1 VRAARNLLAAAGPA
15 AALVV
20 TWGALESPAAWPE
33 LALVALIGIAPAA
46 VIRPGA
52 RIVAAVLAAGA
63 GLSLAFAASPANAL
77 PWVDGAWLGRMAR
90 TAEDGL
96 RAFEVVVLPFDPAQ
110 RPAMHALTQ
119 VAVLGFS
126 LAAGLAVAARRPLLA
141 TAVVVV
147 GGGWA
152 TASLPDDRL
161 LAAGGVLLVASL
173 WPAVVLRVRAG
184 RDGVAAGAALLVVA
198 IVGVGA
204 ASAGA
209 TPDESRLDWRNWSLF
224 GDSRDR
230 LGVRYIWD
238 AQYGGIQFPV
248 RPTTVLRIQGPR
260 RAHYWRASTLDL
272 FTADRWIENLYPVAT
287 SAATRRLPADPLL
300 PVRARNGTDLV
311 RQTVEVVS
319 LDDDHVIAAGHPV
332 AMRSEVLGTVFFLSG
347 GVMRVQ
353 RGIPRG
359 TRYTV
364 TSYAP
369 HPLPRELLDSK
380 PRYTASAQRYLA
392 LDRTVAPPFG
402 ASRREAL
409 LDDLFEDERY
419 QPIWA
424 YRPIWNEARRL
435 GARAG
440 SPYEA
445 TLAVERWLR
454 TAGGFRYEEQP
465 PLADATTGPPL
476 VDFVVRHRS
485 GYCQH
490 FAGTMA
496 LMLRMLGIP
505 ARVAV
510 GFTSGKWDGKQ
521 WVVSDVD
528 AHAWVEAWF
537 DGFGWLPFD
546 PTPGRGS
553 FSASYTLASD
563 SADTVRELGRG
574 ELLAV
579 LPDSDVTGTPSEP
592 TRPIPVTDS
601 KRGSPWPLVLAA
613 VLLVVPPALLVAGKA
628 ARRRIRYLTRDPRQ
642 LAGAARS
649 ELVDVLRDQGVRVD
663 AGIDAVEL
671 RHAVE
676 RHLGV
681 PTGAFAEAYTRARYG
696 PPARAVAAAHE
707 MRREL
712 RTVLRVLRE
721 ELGTP
726 RRLRGA
732 LSLRSLRRA

>member
-1 VRAARNLLAAAGPA
+1 M
-15 AALVV
+15 ALV
-20 TWGALESPAAWPE
+20 
-33 LALVALIGIAPAA
+33 LVAA
-46 VIRPGA
+46 
-52 RIVAAVLAAGA
+52 
-63 GLSLAFAASPANAL
+63 
-77 PWVDGAWLGRMAR
+77 
-90 TAEDGL
+90 
-96 RAFEVVVLPFDPAQ
+96 
-110 RPAMHALTQ
+110 
-119 VAVLGFS
+119 
-126 LAAGLAVAARRPLLA
+126 
-141 TAVVVV
+141 
-147 GGGWA
+147 
-152 TASLPDDRL
+152 
-161 LAAGGVLLVASL
+161 
-173 WPAVVLRVRAG
+173 
-184 RDGVAAGAALLVVA
+184 
-198 IVGVGA
+198 VGVGA

-209 TPDESRLDWRNWSLF
+209 APDEARLDWRNWSLF
-224 GDSRDR
+224 GDSRNR

-238 AQYGGIQFPV
+238 AQYGGIRFPT
-248 RPTTVLRIQGPR
+248 RPATVLRIQGPR

-272 FTADRWIENLYPVAT
+272 FTADRWIESLYPVAT
-287 SAATRRLPADPLL
+287 SPATRQLPADPLL
-300 PVRARNGTDLV
+300 PARARKGTDLV

-319 LDDDHVIAAGHPV
+319 LDDDHIVAAGHPV
-332 AMRSEVLGTVFFLSG
+332 SVRSEVLGTVSFLSG

-364 TSYAP
+364 SSYAP
-369 HPLPRELLDSK
+369 HPLPRELLGSQ
-380 PRYTASAQRYLA
+380 PRYPPAAQRYLA
-392 LDRTVAPPFG
+392 LDRTVAPAFG
-402 ASRREAL
+402 QAGREAF
-409 LDDLFEDERY
+409 LDDLLTDERY
-419 QPIWA
+419 QAAWA
-424 YRPIWNEARRL
+424 YRPIWDEARRL
-435 GARAG
+435 GARAD

-454 TAGGFRYEEQP
+454 TTGGFRYEERP

-521 WVVSDVD
+521 WVVSDVN

-537 DGFGWLPFD
+537 DGYGWLPFD

-563 SADTVRELGRG
+563 SAATVRDLGRG

-579 LPDSDVTGTPSEP
+579 LPEGDVTGTPSETTSP
-592 TRPIPVTDS
+592 NPVAENE
-601 KRGSPWPLVLAA
+601 RGSPWPLVLVA
-613 VLLVVPPALLVAGKA
+613 VLITVPLALLVVGKA
-628 ARRRIRYLTRDPRQ
+628 VRRRLRYLTRDPRR

-649 ELVDVLRDQGVRVD
+649 ELVDVLRDQGVSVG

-681 PTGAFAEAYTRARYG
+681 PTGAFVEAYTRARYG
-696 PPARAVAAAHE
+696 PPARAVTAARE
-707 MRREL
+707 TRTEL

-732 LSLRSLRRA
+732 LSLRSLRGA